1 MEQNTPVNMG
11 IINFTLIFEKP
22 VSKKVTFK

>member
-1 MEQNTPVNMG
+1 MEKNTPVNMG
-11 IINFTLIFEKP
+11 IISLTFNFEKL